1 MAAQSKINRDTN
13 RSNSEDTNNN
23 IKRPCILQWN
33 MRGMGAQGEQLKDL
47 VKEFNPIAV
56 FLQETK
62 CKFQYLVKLNGYIP
76 IPINNEPYGIAIYIR
91 SDIPFSSVSLN
102 TPLRAAAVKLTINKR
117 AFSICSI
124 HLTDD

>member
-1 MAAQSKINRDTN
+1 MAAQSKINRYV
-13 RSNSEDTNNN
+13 NSPSGNDDNNN
-23 IKRPCILQWN
+23 HEKHSPCILQWN

-76 IPINNEPYGIAIYIR
+76 IPINNEPYGIAT
-91 SDIPFSSVSLN
+91 VSY
-102 TPLRAAAVKLTINKR
+102 T
-117 AFSICSI
+117 
-124 HLTDD
+124 HLTLPTMIGV